1 MTASDGAPGW
11 SKPQASG
18 NSGNCVEVLIT
29 ADRVRVRDTKEGGL
43 GSELRFTHSEWA
55 AFVDGVRKGE
65 FDLPG

>member
-11 SKPQASG
+11 RKAQASG

-29 ADRVRVRDTKEGGL
+29 ADGVRVRDTKDGGL
-43 GSELRFTHSEWA
+43 GSELGFTHPEWA
-55 AFVDGVRKGE
+55 AFVDGIRKGE